1 MSDDDLNGRDDE
13 DESDLDDAQLADL
26 LRLVGRAFAE
36 GDPPPPVDDD
46 GMSYVRW
53 SSPDADIG
61 VMFERELE
69 GVRDD
74 GEAGGDLEF
83 IGERFTIS
91 IGISAERIVG
101 EVSPWEVT
109 STLRLEHASG
119 PTEVEVDEDGEFYIA
134 SPPSGPVR
142 LRVDSAGDAM
152 VTEWF
157 TITPSRSS

>member
-101 EVSPWEVT
+101 EVSPQEAPPRCVAV
-109 STLRLEHASG
+109 RHA
-119 PTEVEVDEDGEFYIA
+119 PY
-134 SPPSGPVR
+134 
-142 LRVDSAGDAM
+142 
-152 VTEWF
+152 
-157 TITPSRSS
+157 SRSANGGFAG